1 MNSFGRIFRISIF
14 GESHGESV
22 GIVIDG
28 CPAGLS
34 LIVEDFLPDLE
45 RRKGG
50 TQKGT
55 TPRKEEDL
63 PIFKSGIFNDKTTG
77 APITILFENKNIRSS
92 DYEKQRD
99 IPRPGHADFVARKKF
114 AGFEDYRGSG
124 HFSGRLTVALVAAGV
139 IAKKILSRTSP
150 QTPLQRRGARDAADL
165 PGYIT
170 SSADQWKTLSI
181 YAKENRKNPT
191 KAEEQLWEE
200 LRNRKIN
207 NSKFRRQHAIETYIA
222 DFVCLEKKLVVE
234 VDGGYN
240 DEEVQRKMDEL
251 RTLTLK
257 KNNFRLIRFTNQDV
271 LEKMNWVLE
280 EIGNALTSESN
291 PPSPSERQL
300 SEAKVGNEVREG
312 EVLSTIKITSTIL
325 EIGGDADLERGLQKA
340 IDAKDSIGGIIEC
353 RADGLPI
360 GLGEPFFDS
369 VESALAHIVFAIP
382 AVRGIEFGTGFAAAK
397 MFGSQHNDAIENMEG
412 KTKTNHAGGVV
423 GGLTNGNELVFR
435 IAIKP
440 TSSTPKEQTTL
451 NWETEKI
458 ETASV
463 KGRHDLCI
471 ALRVPVIL
479 EAVTAIVLAD
489 LMMLE
494 QRIPRIV

>member
-22 GIVIDG
+22 GIVVDG
-28 CPAGLS
+28 CPAGMPLT
-34 LIVEDFLPDLE
+34 VDDFLPDLE

-55 TPRKEEDL
+55 TPRQEEDL
-63 PIFKSGIFNDKTTG
+63 PIFKSGLFNNKTTG
-77 APITILFENKNIRSS
+77 APITILFENKNIRSG

-99 IPRPGHADFVARKKF
+99 VPRPGHADFVAHKKF

-139 IAKKILSRTSP
+139 IAKKSLS
-150 QTPLQRRGARDAADL
+150 Q
-165 PGYIT
+165 
-170 SSADQWKTLSI
+170 TLS
-181 YAKENRKNPT
+181 
-191 KAEEQLWEE
+191 
-200 LRNRKIN
+200 
-207 NSKFRRQHAIETYIA
+207 
-222 DFVCLEKKLVVE
+222 
-234 VDGGYN
+234 
-240 DEEVQRKMDEL
+240 
-251 RTLTLK
+251 
-257 KNNFRLIRFTNQDV
+257 
-271 LEKMNWVLE
+271 
-280 EIGNALTSESN
+280 
-291 PPSPSERQL
+291 
-300 SEAKVGNEVREG
+300 EG
-312 EVLSTIKITSTIL
+312 EGFNSTPIKITSSIL
-325 EIGGDADLERGLQKA
+325 EIGGEKDLDKGLQKA

-353 RADGLPI
+353 RAAGLPV

-369 VESALAHIVFAIP
+369 AESLLSHIVFAIP

-397 MFGSQHNDAIENMEG
+397 MFGSEHNDPIENMEG
-412 KTKTNHAGGVV
+412 KTRTNHAGGIV

-440 TSSTPKEQTTL
+440 TSSTPKEQNTL
-451 NWETEKI
+451 NWETGKV

-494 QRIPRIV
+494 QRIPRVNKRD

>member
-1 MNSFGRIFRISIF
+1 MNSFGRIFHISIF
-14 GESHGESV
+14 GESHGTSV

-28 CPAGLS
+28 CPAGLP
-34 LIVEDFLPDLE
+34 LTIDDFLPDLE

-55 TPRKEEDL
+55 TPRKEDDL
-63 PIFKSGIFNDKTTG
+63 PIFKSGLFNDRTTG
-77 APITILFENKNIRSS
+77 APITILFENKNVRSS

-124 HFSGRLTVALVAAGV
+124 HFSGRLTVAVVAAGV
-139 IAKKILSRTSP
+139 IAKKIL
-150 QTPLQRRGARDAADL
+150 ANN
-165 PGYIT
+165 IT
-170 SSADQWKTLSI
+170 I
-181 YAKENRKNPT
+181 
-191 KAEEQLWEE
+191 
-200 LRNRKIN
+200 I
-207 NSKFRRQHAIETYIA
+207 
-222 DFVCLEKKLVVE
+222 
-234 VDGGYN
+234 
-240 DEEVQRKMDEL
+240 
-251 RTLTLK
+251 
-257 KNNFRLIRFTNQDV
+257 
-271 LEKMNWVLE
+271 
-280 EIGNALTSESN
+280 SN
-291 PPSPSERQL
+291 
-300 SEAKVGNEVREG
+300 
-312 EVLSTIKITSTIL
+312 IL
-325 EIGGDADLERGLQKA
+325 EIGGETDLEKGLQKA
-340 IDAKDSIGGIIEC
+340 IEAKDSIGGIIEC
-353 RADGLPI
+353 RATGLPI

-369 VESALAHIVFAIP
+369 VESLLSHIVFAIP
-382 AVRGIEFGTGFAAAK
+382 AVRAIEFGTGFAAAK

-412 KTKTNHAGGVV
+412 KTRTNHAGGIV

-494 QRIPRIV
+494 QRIPRIIGKQ